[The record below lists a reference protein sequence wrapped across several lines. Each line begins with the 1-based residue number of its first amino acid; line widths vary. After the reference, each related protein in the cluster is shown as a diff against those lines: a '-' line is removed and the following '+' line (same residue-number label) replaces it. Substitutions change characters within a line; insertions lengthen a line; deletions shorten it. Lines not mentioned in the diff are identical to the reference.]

1 MPTRT
6 DISIWRGNNAPAI
19 VWQLPDPAPEG
30 AVFHLVARVG
40 GALLLELGSEAGTL
54 AFQADPD
61 RLEWTPTLAQSRAVP
76 AGRIAQYEIEQR
88 VGETETTLFFGS
100 ITGLGGANADAGA
113 PFGSTSLDA
122 EDPENIPL
130 FLLGWIA

>member
-30 AVFHLVARVG
+30 ALYRLAAIAG
-40 GALLLELGSEAGTL
+40 GRALFEFDSAAGTL
-54 AFQADPD
+54 ALHADPD

-76 AGRIAQYEIEQR
+76 AGRVARYEIEQR
-88 VGETETTLFFGS
+88 VGETETTLFFGA